1 MNKVQHLGEDKILK
15 RFKNMNFTPEEEQ
28 EVAEYFPQYILY
40 RRNGKETDGYC
51 TGCKQYLELEK
62 YCRKPKH
69 GDTWKCPK
77 CGADITFYAGGKV
90 PASRHKVRL
99 NFVLFRA
106 IDGELYMRALS
117 VYQRFTKGE
126 FDEWNGISDY
136 DTGYTTYENCVYWC
150 GEGATA
156 EWKSSYWGGY
166 LRLKECHEPHFRGVF
181 NGDNNYIVIGLDRIE
196 DTCLRYSGYEKFI
209 EICDEMPY
217 YNSPFVVFLCMSAKY
232 PILEKLMKSGFE
244 YIVRDKI
251 LHGGIRLNYRGD
263 TPQKILRLNTAEV
276 KALKGCN
283 AAEYND
289 YLYFRKNIRVSGNFE
304 RRFAMFEKYAMIAP
318 SIVEIAGR
326 TGLSHEKVM
335 NYIERQTKGKKQKN
349 YQFVNDWR
357 DYIKQCEDL
366 QYDLTDESISKP
378 ADFQKMHERLSKL
391 HKVRQ
396 DEIMR
401 KQFQM
406 TAEMRR
412 EFEYVG
418 KKYIVIQPQ
427 SIDEIV
433 AEGKALCHCVGGY
446 ADRHAR
452 GELSIMFLRMK
463 SKPKKPYYTIEVSK
477 DGKIVQ
483 CRGYRNN
490 YNSAKPESIVTFEV
504 EYQKHLDKV
513 MAERKKRERRKKP
526 IIKTKTADQFRIGA

>member
-1 MNKVQHLGEDKILK
+1 MNKVQHLDENMILK
-15 RFKNMNFTPEEEQ
+15 RFKNISFTPEEEQ
-28 EVAEYFPQYILY
+28 EVASYFPQYILY
-40 RRNGKETDGYC
+40 RRNGKEIDGYC
-51 TGCKQYLELEK
+51 TGCKQYLQLER

-69 GDTWKCPK
+69 GDTWKCPN
-77 CGADITFYAGGKV
+77 CGAEITFYAGGRV
-90 PASRHKVRL
+90 PASRHRVRL

-117 VYQRFTKGE
+117 VYQSFTKNA
-126 FDEWNGISDY
+126 FDWWNGISEY
-136 DTGYTTYENCVYWC
+136 DTDYTSNENCVYWC
-150 GEGATA
+150 GEGAA
-156 EWKSSYWGGY
+156 VEWKSSYWGGY
-166 LRLKECHEPHFRGVF
+166 LRLKECHEPYFGGSF
-181 NGDNNYIVIGLDRIE
+181 YNIDNSYIVIGLDEIKA
-196 DTCLRYSGYEKFI
+196 TCLKYSDFEKFI
-209 EICDEMPY
+209 ELCGETTYDSTPL
-217 YNSPFVVFLCMSAKY
+217 VVFLCMSAQH
-232 PILEKLMKSGFE
+232 PQLEKLMKSGFE

-251 LHGGIRLNYRGD
+251 LHGGGRLNYHGD
-263 TPQKILRLNTAEV
+263 TPQKVLRLNTAEV

-304 RRFAMFEKYAMIAP
+304 RRLAMFDKYAMIAP
-318 SIVEIAGR
+318 SIVEIADR

-349 YQFVNDWR
+349 YQFVNDWK
-357 DYIKQCEDL
+357 DYLDQCADL
-366 QYDLTDESISKP
+366 EYDLTDEGISKP
-378 ADFQKMHERLSKL
+378 ADFPKMHERLSKL

-401 KQFQM
+401 EQFLKL
-406 TAEMRR
+406 AEMRR
-412 EFEYVG
+412 EFEYAG
-418 KKYIVIQPQ
+418 ERYIVIQPQ

-452 GELSIMFLRMK
+452 GDLSIMFLRMK
-463 SKPKKPYYTIEVSK
+463 NKPQKPYYTIEVSK

-483 CRGYRNN
+483 CRGYKNN
-490 YNSAKPESIVTFEV
+490 YNSAKPERIKQFEA

-513 MAERKKRERRKKP
+513 MVERKKRERRKKP
-526 IIKTKTADQFRIGA
+526 IIKKQEKLRIGA